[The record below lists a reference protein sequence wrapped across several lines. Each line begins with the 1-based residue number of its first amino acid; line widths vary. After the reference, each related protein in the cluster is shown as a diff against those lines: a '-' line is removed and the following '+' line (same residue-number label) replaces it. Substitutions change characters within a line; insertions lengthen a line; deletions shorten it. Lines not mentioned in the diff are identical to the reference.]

1 MSARLGM
8 ATRHSPDPDSDV
20 EMAICITDTDI
31 STPETADLRQLR
43 KELREQCNAA
53 LKRLYPEDGTS
64 AVADWNYEDVLEI
77 TAIFEIDRAARPTEG
92 ESERLNRMTV
102 LRVLAKLGMQ
112 APFYDHSQ
120 TTSLIELE
128 QHLRLLAAALR
139 LYKLHGT
146 ALEFTMHAALYQGIT
161 KLADLFDNSRKHC
174 SNQFKIEEWNVAF
187 LLQHCQYLLTSI
199 NHSQTMVKNVGK
211 RVLLGVD
218 AALSGY
224 GNQFVDA
231 RSYARDL
238 LKRQR
243 SRPKWH
249 DTYIHF
255 GDLVWEVI
263 ARDIG
268 VAADSAERP
277 DEEKQEKE
285 TALDFRDS
293 FEDLLSEDP
302 GSLYR
307 LLGAVHRVI
316 GKTTQLAQDSGPYEE
331 NAEYLKYG
339 MLDLLYHLSFRIR
352 NRGVC
357 FQEFVWIVKF
367 VLERAHPSAAV
378 LHRKAFDLY
387 NRINELGNEDGLVY
401 GNLEDREV
409 IDNWAIEHPG
419 KVETVDDSARYVP

>member
-8 ATRHSPDPDSDV
+8 ATRHSPEPDSDV
-20 EMAICITDTDI
+20 ETAICISDTDI

-43 KELREQCNAA
+43 KELREQCNRA
-53 LKRLYPEDGTS
+53 LKRLYPEDGAS
-64 AVADWNYEDVLEI
+64 AVADWNPEDVLEI
-77 TAIFEIDRAARPTEG
+77 TAIFEIDRAARPAG
-92 ESERLNRMTV
+92 DDSERLNRMTV

-120 TTSLIELE
+120 STSLIELE

-199 NHSQTMVKNVGK
+199 NHSQTMVKNAGK
-211 RVLLGVD
+211 RIRMGVD
-218 AALSGY
+218 AVLSGY

-231 RSYARDL
+231 RGYAREL
-238 LKRQR
+238 IKRQR
-243 SRPKWH
+243 NRPKWH
-249 DTYIHF
+249 DTYLQF
-255 GDLVWEVI
+255 GDLVWEVV

-268 VAADSAERP
+268 VASDCAEHS
-277 DEEKQEKE
+277 DDEKQEKK
-285 TALDFRDS
+285 TVLDFRDS

-352 NRGVC
+352 NRGAC
-357 FQEFVWIVKF
+357 FPEFVWIVKF

-378 LHRKAFDLY
+378 LHRKSFDLY
-387 NRINELGNEDGLVY
+387 NRINALGDEDGVVY

-409 IDNWAIEHPG
+409 IDQWAIDHPG
-419 KVETVDDSARYVP
+419 KMEIVEYSARYIP